1 MQSERFS
8 LCRYKIKIFLGDDYH
23 FLDDC
28 LGHQGPSATYPSAKD
43 LVTLDHLRKHPGIAH
58 IPENGPIFERTME
71 DLKTCCNEM
80 LTDDRAGGDC
90 HKTGKFHGSIIH
102 AAMFP
107 IKTLSQ
113 VVTPVLHIRLGT
125 ILKLYQILLAKTQQ
139 KGKPGTS
146 TARTKKKK
154 KWERMSADLLELEV
168 KLVNTDSVFSDFQNS
183 MDRLKAVLSED

>member
-125 ILKLYQILLAKTQQ
+125 ILKLPNFVSENTTKRQAWDKHCQNRTGTKMGENECRSFRIRSKTC
-139 KGKPGTS
+139 KY
-146 TARTKKKK
+146 
-154 KWERMSADLLELEV
+154 
-168 KLVNTDSVFSDFQNS
+168 
-183 MDRLKAVLSED
+183 